1 VRRDAGFPMRLRF
14 CKRGRVRFIS
24 HRDVAR
30 AFERAFRIQRLP
42 LVFTE
47 GFSPRPRVS
56 FGLALSVGH
65 ESDAEYLDVELAE
78 PVDLVTLT
86 APLSAALPDGI
97 DVTGSVRLTMR
108 AAALQESVTSVAYRI
123 EIDGDGASRE
133 PVDLTAAIDQAM
145 SAPTVLAVRRRKG
158 VEVTDDVRPAIRHLE
173 PINSSALELE
183 VATQPHGVRPE
194 SVVAALPGDW
204 STRSVLRTHQ
214 WIERDGAR
222 REPLDADARPHV
234 PEARAS

>member
-1 VRRDAGFPMRLRF
+1 MRRDAHFPMRLRF
-14 CKRGRVRFIS
+14 AKRGRVRFIS

-30 AFERAFRIQRLP
+30 AFERAFRIEQLP
-42 LVFTE
+42 LGFTG

-65 ESDAEYLDVELAE
+65 ESDAEYVDVELTE
-78 PVDLVTLT
+78 PVDVDAVIASLT
-86 APLSAALPDGI
+86 TALPEGI
-97 DVTGSVRLTMR
+97 DVTGGVALADRVP
-108 AAALQESVTSVAYRI
+108 ALQEAVTSVVYRVDV
-123 EIDGDGASRE
+123 EGGGALSDLGTS
-133 PVDLTAAIDQAM
+133 VDDAM
-145 SAPTVLAVRRRKG
+145 SAASLLAVRRRKG
-158 VEVTDDVRPAIRHLE
+158 VELTENVRPAIRRLHAVG
-173 PINSSALELE
+173 SQTLELE

-194 SVVAALPGDW
+194 SLVAALHGDW
-204 STRSVLRTHQ
+204 SARSVLRTHQ